1 MTRKAIRDNI
11 KHLNNKRQRL
21 IETKAPKNVI
31 TKVNQIVDLYE
42 NRQLSIFKTAE
53 RLINDMTTGT
63 QKEKTRGIKKAEK
76 AIEKFEAKAP
86 LSERMNKTAEK
97 AREGNT
103 AHFRKTTFKKC
114 CIQNKGTFQKSRNVF
129 H

>member
-21 IETKAPKNVI
+21 IETKAPENVI

-53 RLINDMTTGT
+53 KLINEMTTGT
-63 QKEKTRGIKKAEK
+63 QKEKTRGIKK
-76 AIEKFEAKAP
+76 
-86 LSERMNKTAEK
+86 S
-97 AREGNT
+97 
-103 AHFRKTTFKKC
+103 RKSHRK
-114 CIQNKGTFQKSRNVF
+114 V
-129 H
+129 

>member
-21 IETKAPKNVI
+21 IESKAPKNVI

-53 RLINDMTTGT
+53 KLINDMTTGT
-63 QKEKTRGIKKAEK
+63 QKKKQ
-76 AIEKFEAKAP
+76 EA
-86 LSERMNKTAEK
+86 L
-97 AREGNT
+97 
-103 AHFRKTTFKKC
+103 KK
-114 CIQNKGTFQKSRNVF
+114 QKKP
-129 H
+129 

>member
-21 IETKAPKNVI
+21 IETKAPRHVI

-53 RLINDMTTGT
+53 KLINDMTTGT

-76 AIEKFEAKAP
+76 AIEKFDAKAP
-86 LSERMNKTAEK
+86 
-97 AREGNT
+97 
-103 AHFRKTTFKKC
+103 F
-114 CIQNKGTFQKSRNVF
+114 IGTNE
-129 H
+129 